1 MTYCG
6 EYARERARK
15 DLAELDDPV
24 AVAAT
29 RKEILKRFLI
39 TEEAFERSLVAL
51 RERCERILYEV
62 KTIPP
67 IKYKFDL

>member
-1 MTYCG
+1 MSYIG
-6 EYARERARK
+6 EYERKKARQ

-39 TEEAFERSLVAL
+39 TEDTFERSLVAL

-67 IKYKFDL
+67 IKFKFDA